1 MKLAENGGQI
11 NQKLTQAMLRSR
23 FECIREGWGG
33 ADYLM
38 NDEIS
43 LDFRRFLQ
51 LLAPLL
57 FTRRGRQVV
66 RPRTANP
73 LSSVRFRPAPPLFK
87 TVSEHIWGGFL
98 LSSKVVVRNQSS
110 LDLAFGNLFLRSFLF
125 ARVAQR

>member
-73 LSSVRFRPAPPLFK
+73 SLHIKSLIINDRFIF
-87 TVSEHIWGGFL
+87 
-98 LSSKVVVRNQSS
+98 NQ
-110 LDLAFGNLFLRSFLF
+110 DL
-125 ARVAQR
+125 